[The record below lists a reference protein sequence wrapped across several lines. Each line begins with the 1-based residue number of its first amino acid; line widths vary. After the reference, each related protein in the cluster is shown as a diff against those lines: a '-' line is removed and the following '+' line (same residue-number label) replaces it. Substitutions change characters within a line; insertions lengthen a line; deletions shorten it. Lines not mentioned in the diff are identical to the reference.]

1 MLFNNFREPTG
12 SNQRLRV
19 LLAVGTV
26 LCLTAATLT
35 AQTEQLFHLT
45 RRSPQVVWTNPA
57 MFSPFKTSVGSSS
70 YVSIASNS
78 FSIADFAD
86 RIPGEG
92 YTISASNI
100 VDDLNGNQY
109 LAIDEQFGLLL
120 NFAREKYQWGL
131 SYRAVQSN
139 FALVPEETVL
149 LLANGNG
156 QFIGESVNIAP
167 DFAISYYNEFAAH
180 GAYKL
185 GNLSLGARARLIIGG
200 VNSSTERN
208 QIELFT
214 NPEYYQLEFTTD
226 YSINSTGLVTY
237 DPDTGD
243 FGISDSPLEDF
254 INNNN
259 GFAFDLGATYE
270 MGKFFFAA
278 SATNIGSIRWDGERS
293 QVYESQGTFVYEGL
307 AFDEFEDEEALGD
320 LVDSLGGILQFQTTN
335 TDYVTALPSRYY
347 GSARYDIN
355 DKWSTGFLLYGEQRR
370 GEFIPGATL
379 AVNRHFGDVFTLGT
393 SLGLRNGSYSN
404 VGLNVDVK
412 LWILHGFVVTDNIL
426 GLVNPTGTSTANVRF
441 GANLVFGR
449 MDRDNAPGGEL

>member
-1 MLFNNFREPTG
+1 MIRITTDG
-12 SNQRLRV
+12 LRAAIGV
-19 LLAVGTV
+19 VAV
-26 LCLTAATLT
+26 LCLTAATLS

-57 MFSPFKTSVGSSS
+57 MFSPYKTSLGSSS
-70 YVSIASNS
+70 YGSIASNS
-78 FSIADFAD
+78 FSLADFAD
-86 RIPGEG
+86 RVPGEG
-92 YTISASNI
+92 YTISASNV

-109 LAIDEQFGLLL
+109 LTVDEHFGLLL
-120 NFAREKYQWGL
+120 NIAREKYQWGL
-131 SYRAVQSN
+131 SFRAVQSN

-180 GAYKL
+180 GAYKI

-208 QIELFT
+208 TIELFT

-226 YSINSTGLVTY
+226 YSINTTGLVTY
-237 DPDTGD
+237 DPATGN
-243 FGISDSPLEDF
+243 FGISDSPFEDF

-270 MGKFFFAA
+270 VGKLFLAA
-278 SATNIGSIRWDGERS
+278 SATNIGSIRWDGGRS
-293 QVYESQGTFVYEGL
+293 QTFETQGTFVYEGL
-307 AFDEFEDEEALGD
+307 AFDEFEDEESFGE
-320 LVDSLGGILQFQTTN
+320 LVDSLGGILEFQTSDAN
-335 TDYVTALPSRYY
+335 YVTALPSRYY

-370 GEFIPGATL
+370 GQFIPGATL
-379 AVNRHFGDVFTLGT
+379 AVNRHFGETFTLGT
-393 SLGLRNGSYSN
+393 SLGLRNGSYGN

-412 LWILHGFVVTDNIL
+412 LWILHGFLVTDNIL
-426 GLVNPTGTSTANVRF
+426 GLVNPTGFSTANIRF

-449 MDRDNAPGGEL
+449 VDNDATGGEL